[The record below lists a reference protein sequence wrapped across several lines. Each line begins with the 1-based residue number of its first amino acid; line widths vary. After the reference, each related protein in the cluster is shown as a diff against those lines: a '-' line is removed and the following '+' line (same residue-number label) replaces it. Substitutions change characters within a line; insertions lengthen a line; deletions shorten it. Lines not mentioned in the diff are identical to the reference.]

1 MGGCCGGFI
10 AIWLTI
16 ENERMLCEFVFVTFF
31 FSFCFVLFFFFLE
44 EKKNCSSV
52 GKMKNENERKFWLF
66 VWSGNCGGSGWGPEA
81 VTASLQRSFNGRS
94 SQQPHEIFQKTN
106 PQLNP
111 SVMSAEIYPI
121 SWGAIFF
128 LIFMG
133 IINYNLY
140 FFFLSGDFYSLFLFL
155 LLILF
160 SFSYLPRQRF
170 KIL

>member
-1 MGGCCGGFI
+1 MKMRENFGCLFGAGI
-10 AIWLTI
+10 A
-16 ENERMLCEFVFVTFF
+16 EGVA
-31 FSFCFVLFFFFLE
+31 
-44 EKKNCSSV
+44 
-52 GKMKNENERKFWLF
+52 
-66 VWSGNCGGSGWGPEA
+66 EA
-81 VTASLQRSFNGRS
+81 LRLSQQAYRGALMAEAAS